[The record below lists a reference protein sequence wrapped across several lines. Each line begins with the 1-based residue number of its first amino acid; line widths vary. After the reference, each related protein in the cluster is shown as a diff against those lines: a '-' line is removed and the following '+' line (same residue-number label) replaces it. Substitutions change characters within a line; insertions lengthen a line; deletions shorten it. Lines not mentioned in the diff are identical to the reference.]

1 MSQGT
6 IQVRRNQRTQRS
18 KTAEV
23 SSEKLPERHEGL
35 LHYSTAVVIV
45 YVALSVRSNG
55 GKNWGFTA
63 TEKWSIGV
71 SAAVIPSKRMQ
82 LYIKV
87 LRSVG
92 RLFFFFSNGI
102 RTARFCLIPASAAG
116 LELLSFPY
124 TIIVQTGTPGAVAWH
139 GPKQPPSCLSRES
152 AHKTQAVSLPL
163 RIRLH
168 LCHTSLLWLMQREF
182 LLSYQKGLK
191 WGRIVKSRNISRT
204 AKWGVEN
211 VSLLF
216 VTH

>member
-1 MSQGT
+1 MRLRKANKRASQGT

-87 LRSVG
+87 PRSVG
-92 RLFFFFSNGI
+92 RLFFFFFFKQYPNSQI
-102 RTARFCLIPASAAG
+102 
-116 LELLSFPY
+116 LSD
-124 TIIVQTGTPGAVAWH
+124 
-139 GPKQPPSCLSRES
+139 SCLCSW
-152 AHKTQAVSLPL
+152 AGIAQLPL
-163 RIRLH
+163 HHYSADWDPR
-168 LCHTSLLWLMQREF
+168 CCSLTRPQATTQ
-182 LLSYQKGLK
+182 LSEPGEC
-191 WGRIVKSRNISRT
+191 T
-204 AKWGVEN
+204 
-211 VSLLF
+211 
-216 VTH
+216 